1 MDFALV
7 SNGSPAHRARAEQA
21 PARAQRGSSPGR
33 AIRGQSAHGTSSP
46 PPLDPSE
53 DTLEDEDM
61 PGTSYSA
68 RKIEEKRKKKLRV
81 TFDLPSSGS
90 VESVLPSPQ
99 KMQQS
104 SSAAAQLAEDAR
116 LHDEADEFAQAI
128 HELTVENE
136 HLRNV
141 VEEQRAQLAAQQS
154 RLADSEDQAT
164 RVQKDNK
171 SAVAKARV
179 VAQARI
185 KDLEDKMADLNRT
198 FSNQV
203 ETLQVENETLRSSR
217 EWEVEEN
224 ARMRERLAKTMEK
237 NAKLHS
243 EVEAALV
250 TNCELERKMISEQEV
265 MKCMME
271 DLEDAER
278 IIVQQEDEKTQ
289 MAEDIEL
296 MRGAIIAQEQFIE
309 VLEADIVIYEEHIG
323 ILRESL
329 GASKVDHRDLIRSK
343 AFEAKLKALEEEKQE
358 IARTRHDERL
368 KTKALN
374 AKVRLL
380 EGENEK
386 LMARICE
393 MEMGPGQEQGAPTT
407 QNTSHHLQHELA
419 EAEARLETLR
429 GEYDQQ
435 LATVRLENEGLTRQ
449 WQSMR
454 DTVRGLE
461 DELTTLRATQQG
473 PSRGDQ
479 GNFGQTLLPALQEEA
494 QQENESLRTRTAE
507 LEHQLADL
515 VHVKEKLQ
523 EQLSDVGVENFEL
536 QARVQR
542 LERAEA
548 DFAVLRR
555 SVNEAEREKEM
566 AEEERKKLEIELES
580 LREKEL
586 ETSNELQQARH
597 RINTLMAQPQPVQ
610 LQQAS
615 STSSP
620 WEPMETLM
628 PSDREQLEQLQREN
642 SQLREELAHAR
653 LSLAETREVQKEVE
667 ILKAELEEE
676 RRETEAKWEEV
687 CEKLMQSAE
696 RAEDSPAA
704 RSSRKASIEE
714 MHTYLD
720 AYAEKCKK
728 LEEELRETKE
738 RIEQSSTEI
747 SRNASPELEA
757 ELAACQLRLVDAERR
772 LEEKGETIGR
782 IQGELKEAKEKME
795 ADKVVHTQQVA
806 AQPPSAPTTSEP
818 AEPGSLED
826 LENELRQ
833 AHIRLFNEGK
843 LVEDL
848 RFQLDAQNR
857 QGQLRESEMAERMQ
871 HLETQATQQ
880 YEQAIREHEQRTR
893 AELMNGELQQRV
905 SELETKLFG
914 SSQVDGAAEAQARE
928 ERMELNA
935 QIRQLQA
942 TIQQLDAQRLE
953 SEGRFTQLAEELE
966 AVRAEASRREDA
978 LNTEIGA
985 LEADKAEFSFR
996 ADAAEESF
1004 NHSELH
1010 DTIRDLQKEVDQTK
1024 YELVSMRNELEAS
1037 EEVRQQLQYQLDEEK
1052 ENAGYGSGQECV
1064 NETSNLQ
1071 ERLGEDVERLEEL
1084 RSELEGAVDGLKGE
1098 VWALNGQLKASVLDR
1113 EALDTRLAMADSQLA
1128 AEKARADQLDQE
1140 LSEQVELTERAQRQ
1154 AAESENESNRRLA
1167 ECLEMESRREE
1178 LEKAY
1183 TQLKEYYTQ
1192 LHASYEALY
1201 NSVHRTEK
1209 VDGQTETDVDG
1220 MTDLSTADLG
1230 SLRESITAEIGRIHE
1245 ATARIV
1251 EVRAQLSGGAA
1262 PDADRL
1268 AEIVNAVIESCGIN
1282 VPAGTSLVDRVDR
1295 VAELL
1300 QNRSREAEEGRAA
1313 VLRQQQT
1320 CAALLKRL
1328 EAAEVE
1334 AAGGSAEEG
1343 QTRRELEETR
1353 VQLMNSNAEVSE
1365 LQSRVEQ
1372 LKDAVTELTA
1382 AKEDE
1387 EAETGRRRNLRTEVA
1402 ILAARLATRQADVD
1416 ALFRANADLA
1426 HTNVRL
1432 QNEIDEMREAATTSA
1447 SAEQAEPAEAEHLRH
1462 QLTGLEHQLHEDRR
1476 RIEELE
1482 AQLAEARNRS
1492 GILAAQLEIKEHE
1505 QQQQASSEQLDELTR
1520 LRDVEKLLNNT
1531 ISSFEDKL
1539 QEAEERINDLE
1550 TALDEAQT
1558 KPVEPEPEVT
1568 ESAWG
1573 WGDDQQGEP
1582 QAVQVPVTSL
1592 QAATPEHQADLAKLK
1607 AQAAEAEERA
1617 EFAESE
1623 LQEVRAEFEEL
1634 MNVLTKLKLEQKASA
1649 EKINELEAKLASA
1662 AVTAPVPEAPETE
1675 GWGDDD
1681 WGTTETTVPPGARNS
1696 EATEALE
1703 ELQNELEE
1711 ERQRKEELEKEKQE
1725 LNVKVQRLSAQLDEL
1740 ETELLDK
1747 IDEQER
1753 SAAKFK
1759 EQIGELERQLAENP
1773 KEAAPAE
1780 NWGWDEPAVAEQQAG
1795 QADELKRALEDRES
1809 ENLALRVR
1817 IDELEHET
1825 TENAANKSESEEL
1838 LRELRAEVEVLRIKV
1853 EEAESEASQA
1863 KQQLERTEAE
1873 QKPEETEAE
1882 ESWGWGDEGRLAETN
1897 DSEALQRAVEQLEGQ
1912 IAILTSVAQ
1921 NERENSEELL
1931 RELRAEVEVLRVKV
1945 EEAESEASQAKQQL
1959 ERAEAQTA
1967 APTEELETKIC
1978 DIEEELERRAGEEKD
1993 LEAVRAELDAA
2004 KTKCAL
2010 LMDSEGRLLD
2020 QVDEYGAQVETQ
2032 QQVIKTL
2039 EAQLFEK
2046 EALEEKLAALEA
2058 ELREEQ
2064 AKGLVDDQHEEVE
2077 ELRAALQQQETRIE
2091 ALIGEKEELEL
2102 KLKEAGARIEQV
2114 QKERDA
2120 AKSKYD
2126 ELRAKL
2132 LAKRKAAAA
2141 GASEAGRPPSSA
2153 SSTRGSLAVDTR
2165 QEEHNFGG
2173 SSFSPMPSH
2182 SPASS
2187 TQGSTTSAA
2196 TATQDAYRRRRN

>member
-795 ADKVVHTQQVA
+795 ADK
-806 AQPPSAPTTSEP
+806 
-818 AEPGSLED
+818 
-826 LENELRQ
+826 
-833 AHIRLFNEGK
+833 
-843 LVEDL
+843 
-848 RFQLDAQNR
+848 LDAQNR

-1052 ENAGYGSGQECV
+1052 ENAGY
-1064 NETSNLQ
+1064 